1 MSNLFDL
8 HGRIALVTGSSRGI
22 GNALAVGLAQA
33 GAKVIVNSRNEDD
46 VNAAVAE
53 LRAAGYEAEGAAF
66 DVTNAEQVEAAIAAI
81 ETAVG
86 PIDICVNNAGIQR
99 RVPLHEVSVEVW
111 QEVLDTNLTSAFL
124 VGAAVA
130 RRMIPRNS
138 GKIINICS
146 LMSAL
151 GRPSTGPYTASKGGL
166 KMLTQGMCADWAR
179 YGMQINA
186 IGPGYFLTELTKP
199 LADDPQFDSWVKTRT
214 PAGRWGTTDEL
225 IGAAVFLASK
235 ASDFINGQIIYV
247 DGGLIS
253 VV

>member
-1 MSNLFDL
+1 MSILFDL

>member
-33 GAKVIVNSRNEDD
+33 GAKVIVNSRNQDD

-53 LRAAGYEAEGAAF
+53 LRAAGYEAGGAAF
-66 DVTNAEQVEAAIAAI
+66 DVTNSQRVEAAIASI
-81 ETAVG
+81 ETDIG